1 MFESEVFCVGTAHC
15 LVMFCA
21 MPEPCAKGIAMLL
34 CFTEMLWSTT
44 TQDMAVTV
52 SAKGVG
58 AAKAVA

>member
-1 MFESEVFCVGTAHC
+1 MGTAHC
-15 LVMFCA
+15 LVIFCA

-34 CFTEMLWSTT
+34 CFTEMLQSTT